1 MGSRMHDGNESPW
14 AGLRHQPFRPEAAI
28 QRGLSRRPVSEDVGS
43 PVLVLIVDDVELDR
57 LAIRRALQGT
67 DIDFEVRE
75 STDVDTAWTVLGEDT
90 VDLVLLDPDVAGGT
104 GLDLLR
110 LMTSRGLGVPVIA
123 LTGRDDRRAAVEV
136 MKAGA
141 HEYLY
146 KADLSAGLLRAI
158 VPSVLRAARA
168 RMEEVTAQ
176 ERLSL
181 AAATADIGIW
191 DYYPDSGDLVLSG
204 RARALLGLLP
214 GADVDYGLFLSLV
227 HAEDRARVDEAM
239 NARSGAVRGADFQ
252 VDFRVG
258 HGPPLGIRWLTAKGR
273 EVARE
278 TSGVAAPPHV
288 VGVLADVT
296 GRKAAERA
304 AGERAEI
311 VESLHRFGEAMTT
324 SIGRDDV
331 IQLATAEA
339 RRLLGAEIGAFVAR
353 ESDGGNGPRVV
364 AVAGDDAEEGRGL
377 DPSVRE
383 LPFAGEG
390 ESALASGGLTYFGVP
405 VVSASSGIVGGLVFG
420 TRGGELDERA
430 VRLARGI
437 AGWAAVAIEN
447 ARLLRAER
455 DARDEAEA
463 AVRARNDTL
472 AVVTHDL
479 RNPLNTV
486 LVTSGLILKGRV
498 PPDEVEDQMDVIK
511 RAGHHMQRLI
521 NDLLDTAKIDSGT
534 FSIQTESVDPVPL
547 MEEVAGL
554 FAQRVGDKGVELL
567 VNRDAPDGLRIRAD
581 PVRVV
586 QALGN
591 LVANAVKF
599 TEAGGE
605 IRLDVVPGRHDV
617 RFVVEDSGTGVPDAE
632 LPHIFKRFWQGRPG
646 DRAGAGL
653 GLGIVKGIAE
663 AHGGDVGVSTN
674 VGKGSRFWFS
684 VPRAGVPQEASAE
697 GDDDRDQPAAE

>member
-1 MGSRMHDGNESPW
+1 M
-14 AGLRHQPFRPEAAI
+14 
-28 QRGLSRRPVSEDVGS
+28 
-43 PVLVLIVDDVELDR
+43 VDDDEIDR
-57 LAIRRALQGT
+57 LAVRRALQGT
-67 DIDFEVRE
+67 EIDFEVRE
-75 STDVDTAWTVLGEDT
+75 STDIDSAWTVLGEDT
-90 VDLVLLDPDVAGGT
+90 VDLILLDPGIAGGT

-110 LMTSRGLGVPVIA
+110 LMASRGVGVPVIA
-123 LTGRDDRRAAVEV
+123 LTGDDDRRMAVEV

-141 HEYLY
+141 YEYLS
-146 KADLSAGLLRAI
+146 KADLSSGLLRAI
-158 VPSVLRAARA
+158 VPSVLRAARS
-168 RMEEVTAQ
+168 RMEEIAAQ

-181 AAATADIGIW
+181 AAATADIGTW
-191 DYYPDSGDLVLSG
+191 DYYPESGDLVLSG
-204 RARALLGLLP
+204 RARALLGILP

-227 HAEDRARVDEAM
+227 HAGDRSRVDQAM
-239 NARSGAVRGADFQ
+239 NAQAGAVRGADFQ
-252 VDFRVG
+252 VDFRVS
-258 HGPPLGIRWLTAKGR
+258 HGPPVGIRWLTAKGR
-273 EVARE
+273 EVARA

-296 GRKAAERA
+296 ARKVAERT
-304 AGERAEI
+304 AGERAELI
-311 VESLHRFGEAMTT
+311 ESLHRFGEAMAS
-324 SIGRDDV
+324 SIARDDV

-339 RRLLGAEIGAFVAR
+339 RRLLGADIGAFVAR
-353 ESDGGNGPRVV
+353 EPEGGMEPRVV
-364 AVAGDDAEEGRGL
+364 ALASEHAGAGNDAEQGGGL
-377 DPSVRE
+377 GAAVRE
-383 LPFAGEG
+383 LPFAGG
-390 ESALASGGLTYFGVP
+390 GDSVLQSGGLTWFGVP
-405 VVSASSGIVGGLVFG
+405 VVSALNGIVGGLVFG

-455 DARDEAEA
+455 EARDEAEA
-463 AVRARNDTL
+463 AVRARDDTL
-472 AVVTHDL
+472 AVVSHDL

-486 LVTSGLILKGRV
+486 LVTSGSILKGRTAPEEV
-498 PPDEVEDQMDVIK
+498 PDQMDVIR

-521 NDLLDTAKIDSGT
+521 NDLLDTARIDSGT
-534 FSIQTESVDPVPL
+534 FAIEAESVDPVPL

-554 FAQRVGDKGVELL
+554 FAQRVGQKGVELV

-605 IRLDVVPGRHDV
+605 VMLEVVPSSHEV

-663 AHGGDVGVSTN
+663 AHGGDVGVSTD

-684 VPRAGVPQEASAE
+684 VPRAGVPRETDA
-697 GDDDRDQPAAE
+697 DDERDEPAAE